1 MLSDH
6 GERSKNR
13 SKAED
18 FLIQELAGGMEI
30 PCKELYERAE
40 EMGISR
46 KVLWL
51 VKDKLGVV
59 ARKEG
64 YQGSWVWSL
73 PNKTVP
79 NDSEIS
85 KIPIDSQINIGTFE
99 ESLI

>member
-1 MLSDH
+1 M
-6 GERSKNR
+6 E
-13 SKAED
+13 
-18 FLIQELAGGMEI
+18 ELAVGMAI
-30 PCKELYERAE
+30 LFKELYERAE

-64 YQGSWVWSL
+64 YQGSWVWSM

-79 NDSEIS
+79 
-85 KIPIDSQINIGTFE
+85 KDSQINIGTFE